1 MTTGSL
7 TKHQVTKRYPYLLKW
22 RCEQVTQA
30 SGVQS
35 SLVVNNQDNKF
46 YAILI
51 IL

>member
-1 MTTGSL
+1 LM
-7 TKHQVTKRYPYLLKW
+7 KHHVTKRYHDLLKW

-46 YAILI
+46 YAII
-51 IL
+51 ITL